1 MPITLLGN
9 FNNKLNSLK
18 GVVQKLELFLVLHII
33 TILNCHKKLHAR
45 TAQGQDS
52 QGKFK
57 QFHINY
63 TQVLSIANSTQHLP
77 CTDLKETKIIIAFK
91 ML

>member
-33 TILNCHKKLHAR
+33 TILNSHKMLHAR

-52 QGKFK
+52 QEKFK

-63 TQVLSIANSTQHLP
+63 TQVLSTANSTQHLP